1 MFTSVT
7 VNEQNLQMGLS
18 DIMKERK
25 VVPFRTTFTNSD
37 GHEVEIHGEG
47 EYIVHGLKVRFRS

>member
-18 DIMKERK
+18 DVMKERK
-25 VVPFRTTFTNSD
+25 VVPFRTTFTNAD

-47 EYIVHGLKVRFRS
+47 EYIVHGLKVRVRS